1 MGNVDTF
8 YDLCVFLSFG
18 GRDIINY
25 DMSRH
30 DYNSTSTVS
39 NSDVSNAS
47 ACRPPPNARSPNDL
61 IRISYN
67 HSLSLSLSLN
77 CICSRSVQ
85 RANNISKKKRKEE
98 TIEFLHNCNYHCN
111 GNSSFNCLVIY
122 ANSNKK

>member
-25 DMSRH
+25 DLSRH

-67 HSLSLSLSLN
+67 NSLSLSLSLSIAFAHDL
-77 CICSRSVQ
+77 CKEQI
-85 RANNISKKKRKEE
+85 ISARRRGRRKQ
-98 TIEFLHNCNYHCN
+98 
-111 GNSSFNCLVIY
+111 
-122 ANSNKK
+122 